1 MALYSTVFCYPK
13 ILKKDSHNPQGLRL
27 RFGLFR
33 FRSSLTNG
41 ITIVFFSSSYIRYF
55 SSEGV
60 HPDKSGLLCLR
71 KAEFPSFGNRR
82 IKACLAAPRR
92 YRRLHRPSSA
102 CFSKASAVCIIET
115 TFGYTLIF
123 RKRKIGR

>member
-71 KAEFPSFGNRR
+71 KAEFPHSEIAGSKPVWQLPDAIGAYTVLLRPVF
-82 IKACLAAPRR
+82 PRHPPFA
-92 YRRLHRPSSA
+92 LLKQLSDIP
-102 CFSKASAVCIIET
+102 
-115 TFGYTLIF
+115 
-123 RKRKIGR
+123 